1 MLKKL
6 TLLFFVVLLTA
17 SLSKAQWRYD
27 GPWPNA
33 NYKGGSHGMEV
44 DPDGKIWTAS
54 YYTQAY
60 GGKFASP
67 ILVFHPNGTKVDT
80 IFTVKTGN
88 ITDTLGLGAA
98 SGTTSGTRGLS
109 KDEKGNILFCSSTP
123 NKMIKIDY
131 KTYQGLGRY
140 IISTTASE
148 IGSSPA
154 GPAVSENG
162 TVFLGPVVGNGA
174 ATARIA
180 MFDKDF
186 NYFGSA
192 VTAPPDIVRTFEV
205 SKDGNTIYWTKFT
218 GKMGILVYERPSE
231 FDFFTAKD
239 SIVYGMSIESA
250 AFNPKSG
257 LLYVSNDSRGT
268 DKKYTHLTW
277 YGINVA
283 TKALADS
290 FTLPSPITPVA
301 ADELPR
307 AIAFSNDGNVAYVG
321 LFGRSFDRIYKFT
334 KVGTSV
340 EKLDEIPT
348 GYQLSQN
355 YPNPF
360 NPTTNI
366 RFSIPE
372 SGFATLK
379 VYNTLGQEVATL
391 VNEFKHAGSYEVDFN
406 AKDLSSGMY
415 LYTLTTG
422 KATISK
428 KMLLVK

>member
-6 TLLFFVVLLTA
+6 TLLFAVVLITA
-17 SLSKAQWRYD
+17 SLSNAQWRYD
-27 GPWPNA
+27 GPWPDNTR
-33 NYKGGSHGMEV
+33 KGGTHGLEV
-44 DPDGKIWTAS
+44 APDGKIWQAS
-54 YYTQAY
+54 YYKTIWN
-60 GGKFASP
+60 GKSVSP
-67 ILVFHPNGTKVDT
+67 ILVYYPDGSKVDT
-80 IFTVKTGN
+80 IFTVTTGS
-88 ITDTLGLGAA
+88 ITDTLGLGG
-98 SGTTSGTRGLS
+98 STSGTRGLA
-109 KDEKGNILFCSSTP
+109 KDEKGNMLFISSGP

-140 IISTTASE
+140 LISTTASE

-174 ATARIA
+174 ATAKIA

-192 VTAPPDIVRTFEV
+192 VTAPPDIARTFEV

-250 AFNPKSG
+250 AWHPKSG

-307 AIAFSNDGNVAYVG
+307 AIAFSADGNVAYVG
-321 LFGRSFDRIYKFT
+321 LFGTAFDRIYKFT

-366 RFSIPE
+366 KFSLPE

-391 VNEFKHAGSYEVDFN
+391 VNEFKHAGTYEVDFN